1 MRPSARML
9 ILGCLATAA
18 GMAQAGDVTVSF
30 VDSAH
35 FADAGTTPA
44 DEAANLRAISQHLQ
58 AMGRRYL
65 APDQLLKVEVRD
77 VDLAGSVWPMR
88 RRTGATVRIVKG
100 MADWPR
106 ISVRY
111 TLESNG
117 KLLKSGEESIADM
130 DYLRRLSR
138 YGTSEPLRHE
148 KQMLDDWF
156 KARFANVRPGTD

>member
-1 MRPSARML
+1 MRPSARVL
-9 ILGCLATAA
+9 ILGCFAAAA
-18 GMAQAGDVTVSF
+18 GMAQAGIVTVSF
-30 VDSAH
+30 VDSAR
-35 FADAGTTPA
+35 FADAGTTPS

-58 AMGRRYL
+58 AMGKRYL

-77 VDLAGSVWPMR
+77 VDLAGNVWPMR
-88 RRTGATVRIVKG
+88 RRPGTNVRIVKG

-106 ISVRY
+106 INVRY

-117 KLLKSGEESIADM
+117 KVLKSGEESIADM

-138 YGTSEPLRHE
+138 YDTSEPLRHE

-156 KARFANVRPGTD
+156 RARFADIRPGTD